1 MSETKYE
8 QATGTQGELLVKLR
22 KFYRQYL
29 KLSLVD
35 KVIKALVNWVVDIY
49 AVSQG
54 FYFPKKYFWD
64 WKMEM
69 LLYRFEKETVRAFK
83 DVIRPGMTAL
93 DIGGHIG
100 YYTRFFSKL
109 VGSQGHVYTFEPVK
123 DNFLLLSKNTKNL
136 KNVVLNNKAVGDKN
150 GTVSFY
156 QTFSN
161 TGSHSLLEVGVK
173 AQKIEVDCVT
183 LDSFVEENNIKDVNV
198 IKIDVEGAEPLV
210 LKGAENLISRSKE
223 LYIIMELI
231 HDNLD
236 KLGYNPS
243 SYFKYLQGLGLDIYF
258 ILPDG
263 STKTFDVDH
272 YNWEELAKGKVYIN
286 LLLKKNNK

>member
-8 QATGTQGELLVKLR
+8 QATGTQGELLTKLR
-22 KFYRQYL
+22 DFYRKYL
-29 KLSLVD
+29 KLSFTDKLV
-35 KVIKALVNWVVDIY
+35 KSLVNLFVTIY
-49 AVSQG
+49 AASKG

-69 LLYRFEKETVRAFK
+69 LLYKFEKETVKAFK

-109 VGSQGHVYTFEPVK
+109 IGNKGHVYVFEPVNENY
-123 DNFLLLSKNTKNL
+123 DLLAKNTKNF
-136 KNVVLNNKAVGDKN
+136 KNVTLINKAAGDKD
-150 GTVSFY
+150 GKVSFY

-161 TGSHSLLEVGVK
+161 TGSHSLLEVDVK
-173 AQKIEVDCVT
+173 AQKIEVDCMT
-183 LDSFVEENNIKDVNV
+183 LDRFAEENNIEEVNI
-198 IKIDVEGAEPLV
+198 IKIDVEGGEPLV
-210 LKGAENLISRSKE
+210 LKGAENLIKRSKE

-231 HDNLD
+231 HDNLS
-236 KLGYNPS
+236 KLGYTPAT
-243 SYFKYLQGLGLDIYF
+243 YFEYVESLGLKVYS

-263 STKTFDVDH
+263 STEPFDVESYD
-272 YNWEELAKGKVYIN
+272 WEELSKGKAYIN
-286 LLLKKNNK
+286 LLLKK